1 MAVAAMSVTL
11 ILINYR
17 QQIQLFESQELA
29 RLEGLA
35 STLAL
40 HINGDH
46 LQALHQQ
53 YKEKDAIHFNEQ
65 DDRYLKLH
73 DVLHNAKDANGLK
86 TEIYTMVYDSV
97 FSCFYFGVSSAD
109 KPFWNHHYNDFP
121 VSLRENYGTGG
132 TIGQYSD
139 KNGVW
144 LSAFQPILN
153 SNGNVVGVLQVD
165 EQFDEFIMEARSSI
179 LENTLYSL
187 LFVVPISAL
196 LYFFLQTFRK
206 LRERLDCEKEEIDRL
221 RTELFANISHDLRT
235 PLASIQGYLETILM
249 KKDSIDPERR
259 DRYLS
264 ISLSNTERLRKLVDE
279 LFELSKLQSKEYKL
293 TKEPFLLSELAKD
306 VVNEYRLEASRKGI
320 SLREDI
326 PQDLPMISA
335 DLGMI
340 DRVLNNLLSNA
351 LKFTPSGGTISLRVW
366 QSGSELCISLED
378 TGVGISAEDL
388 PKIWDRFHTK
398 PAGETEGTGLGLAI
412 VKRIFE
418 LHNAP
423 HRVDSVLGQG
433 TRFVFCLPV
442 H

>member
-1 MAVAAMSVTL
+1 
-11 ILINYR
+11 
-17 QQIQLFESQELA
+17 
-29 RLEGLA
+29 
-35 STLAL
+35 
-40 HINGDH
+40 
-46 LQALHQQ
+46 
-53 YKEKDAIHFNEQ
+53 
-65 DDRYLKLH
+65 
-73 DVLHNAKDANGLK
+73 
-86 TEIYTMVYDSV
+86 
-97 FSCFYFGVSSAD
+97 
-109 KPFWNHHYNDFP
+109 
-121 VSLRENYGTGG
+121 LRENYVTGG
-132 TIGQYSD
+132 TIGQYAD

-206 LRERLDCEKEEIDRL
+206 LRERLDREKEEIDRL

-249 KKDSIDPERR
+249 KKDSIEPERR

-293 TKEPFLLSELAKD
+293 NKEPFLLSELAKD
-306 VVNEYRLEASRKGI
+306 VINEYRLEASQKGI

-398 PAGETEGTGLGLAI
+398 PAGETVGTGLGLAI

-423 HRVDSVLGQG
+423 HRVDSVPGQG